1 MIIYVDVLLT
11 VNFLVDFFL
20 IKLTCFLSGNTIKLN
35 RCLLA
40 AIVSAFFSLY
50 IFLPPLNTFFEIAL
64 KIIPA
69 ILSGI
74 ICKGIKNIKT
84 LIRWSFYLY
93 SVSFIYAG
101 VMLAINILLKPKRL
115 SVYNGIV
122 YFNISPLTLI
132 SLSAAFYIIFV
143 IVSRVSYKSSETAK
157 RIDVSLYFFE
167 SHIDAVAIT
176 DNGHTLKDMFGNDLM
191 IIIDK
196 TVANKLFG
204 EVNTILMLQ
213 LQPPICDYILN
224 RFRLINV
231 STVAGSRL
239 LPSIKIDKLILKQ
252 KSDNRTVNKVTVVI
266 TDNDFND
273 DYSCILPQIIEGDIL
288 WIL

>member
-1 MIIYVDVLLT
+1 MIIYVDVLLM

-20 IKLTCFLSGNTIKLN
+20 IKLTCFLSGCSIRLI

-40 AIVSAFFSLY
+40 AVVSALFSLY
-50 IFLPPLNTFFEIAL
+50 IFLPPLNTLLEIVL

-69 ILSGI
+69 VLSGI
-74 ICKGIKNIKT
+74 ICKGLKNFKT
-84 LIRWSFYLY
+84 LMRWSFYLY
-93 SVSFIYAG
+93 SVSFVYAG
-101 VMLAINILLKPKRL
+101 VMLAINMLLKPQKL
-115 SVYNGIV
+115 SVYNGVV
-122 YFNISPLTLI
+122 YFNISPLMLI

-143 IVSRVSYKSSETAK
+143 IVLRLSSKSSETAK
-157 RIDVSLYFFE
+157 RIDISLFFSE
-167 SHIDAVAIT
+167 SHIDTVAVT

-204 EVNTILMLQ
+204 DMNTILMLQ
-213 LQPPICDYILN
+213 LQPPITDDILN
-224 RFRLINV
+224 RYRLINV

-252 KSDNRTVNKVTVVI
+252 KSGNRTVNKVTAVI

-288 WIL
+288 